1 MSGEIARAALEGAQV
16 SITPDC
22 WPCRGEVGRIQ
33 VSMTKKTWNGTTTLN
48 RNVSAAG
55 TPEQVDAEIH
65 KTVKEMAENIETPHN
80 WKG

>member
-22 WPCRGEVGRIQ
+22 WPCRGEVGRIR
-33 VSMTKKTWNGTTTLN
+33 VSMTKKTWNGTVTLN

-80 WKG
+80 WKR